1 MMRMLAAA
9 LPLLLAGA
17 AHGAVSA
24 VDDAGRTVT
33 LPAPAARVVS
43 LSPHATELLFAAGGG
58 ARVVGT
64 MVYSDYPEAASRLPL
79 VGSSTGID
87 IERVVALRPDLLVAW
102 KSGNTTRQ
110 LDELRRLGIPV
121 FFSEPT
127 RLDDV
132 ATSLERLGRLLGTD
146 AQAGQAARAYR
157 HRIAA
162 LASRY
167 GTRRKVDVFY
177 QAWDKPLFTL
187 SGSHIASDAIAL
199 CGGRNVFADM
209 QAVAPQVDVEGVLLR
224 DPLAIVGSPRYG
236 DERAGLSMWRR
247 YPSLRAVRMGNLFT
261 LDGDL
266 LTRATPRL
274 ADGAAALCAALDSA
288 RSREKAALKR

>member
-1 MMRMLAAA
+1 MIRILAAA
-9 LPLLLAGA
+9 PMLLMAGA
-17 AHGAVSA
+17 HAAVSA

-33 LPAPAARVVS
+33 LPRPAARVVS

-58 ARVVGT
+58 ANVVGT
-64 MVYSDYPEAASRLPL
+64 MVYSDYPEAARKLPL

-87 IERVVALRPDLLVAW
+87 FERVVALRPDLLVAW
-102 KSGNTTRQ
+102 QSGNTTRQ

-121 FFSEPT
+121 FYSEPK

-132 ATSLERLGRLLGTD
+132 ATSLERLGHLLGTD
-146 AQAGQAARAYR
+146 AQARRAAAAYR
-157 HRIAA
+157 ARIAG

-167 GTRRKVDVFY
+167 GARRKVDVFY

-187 SGSHIASDAIAL
+187 SGRHIASDAIAL
-199 CGGRNVFADM
+199 CGGRNVFAEER
-209 QAVAPQVDVEGVLLR
+209 AVAPQVDVEAVLLR
-224 DPLAIVGSPRYG
+224 DPAAIVGSPRYG
-236 DERAGLSMWRR
+236 DDRAGLSMWQR
-247 YPSLRAVRMGNLFT
+247 YPSLKAVRLGNLVT

-274 ADGAAALCAALDSA
+274 ADGAAALCAALDGA
-288 RSREKAALKR
+288 RARETAALKR